1 MSVTP
6 YFRIS
11 STRAKDILFEVERAV
26 AAWRDEGRAIGM
38 TAIELDQ
45 FADAFEH
52 AEREAARRVM
62 A

>member
-1 MSVTP
+1 M
-6 YFRIS
+6 
-11 STRAKDILFEVERAV
+11 FEVERAV
-26 AAWRDEGRAIGM
+26 AARRDEGRAIGM

-52 AEREAARRVM
+52 TEREAAQRVM